1 MSQIKK
7 LPSVLAFTRAHFITD
22 GAFYSLTND
31 GVEKPIIVEVQGIRG
46 SQNVSDKNGNEEG
59 KTEVTN
65 LQRIDI
71 AKADINTK
79 AVLIKFS
86 LGFLDIAKTLHS
98 CNGKDMNE
106 VMAFR
111 KSLKNFLFRAK
122 NSGAIEVLA
131 KRYARNVL
139 NGRWLW
145 RNKDIAKQI
154 FINVKY
160 NNDDSFIKDYD
171 IVGSS
176 LIDFD
181 KYNNIE
187 EKLATVFSKQLKG
200 EDLSAVE
207 ITATLIPKSNGAFE
221 VYPSQQFQEQGNE
234 RNAQKKFLFKINNQS
249 QAGLR
254 DQKIFNAIKTI
265 DDWYS
270 HDYKDEIGPIPVEAF
285 GSNIAWNLFL
295 RGDKKAKNN
304 GFDLLK
310 ILNDF
315 SDNNKMLEQNALFVL
330 SLIERGGV
338 FGESDKIE
346 KTKKQDSPESENDDG
361 DA

>member
-22 GAFYSLTND
+22 AAFYSLTKE
-31 GVEKPIIVEVQGIRG
+31 GLEKPILVELQGIRG
-46 SQNVSDKNGNEEG
+46 SQNVSEKNGNEEG
-59 KTEVTN
+59 KVEVTN
-65 LQRIDI
+65 LQKIEI

-79 AVLIKFS
+79 AVLIRFS
-86 LGFLDIAKTLHS
+86 LGFLDITKTLHS
-98 CNGKDMNE
+98 CNGKDMTE

-111 KSLKNFLFRAK
+111 KSLKDFLFRAK
-122 NSGAIEVLA
+122 NSGAIEVIA

-154 FINVKY
+154 LINIKY
-160 NNDDSFIKDYD
+160 NEDDLIANYD
-171 IVGSS
+171 ITGSS
-176 LIDFD
+176 LMNFNT
-181 KYNNIE
+181 YNEQE
-187 EKLATVFSKQLKG
+187 EKLAKIFTQQLKG

-207 ITATLIPKSNGAFE
+207 VTAVLIPKASGAFE
-221 VYPSQQFQEQGNE
+221 VYPSQNFQEQSNE
-234 RNAQKKFLFKINNQS
+234 RNAQKKFLFKINNKN

-265 DDWYS
+265 DDWYK
-270 HDYKDEIGPIPVEAF
+270 HDYKEEIGPIPVEAY
-285 GSNIAWNLFL
+285 GSNIEWNLFL

-310 ILNDF
+310 VLNDF
-315 SDNNKMLEQNALFVL
+315 NSNNEMLEENALFVL

-338 FGESDKIE
+338 FGESDKND
-346 KTKKQDSPESENDDG
+346 KSKKANTEVEENDEG

>member
-1 MSQIKK
+1 MTQIKK

-22 GAFYSLTND
+22 AAFYSLTND
-31 GVEKPIIVEVQGIRG
+31 DLEKPIIVELQGIRG
-46 SQNVSDKNGNEEG
+46 TQNVSDKNGNEEG
-59 KTEVTN
+59 KSEITN
-65 LQRIDI
+65 LQRVET
-71 AKADINTK
+71 AKADINSK
-79 AVLIKFS
+79 AVIVRFS

-98 CNGKDMNE
+98 CNGKDMND

-111 KSLKNFLFRAK
+111 KSLKDFLFRAK
-122 NSGAIEVLA
+122 NSGAVEQIA

-145 RNKDIAKQI
+145 RNKDIAKKVLI
-154 FINVKY
+154 SVKY
-160 NNDDSFIKDYD
+160 NEENFITDYD
-171 IVGSS
+171 VVGSS
-176 LIDFD
+176 LNDF
-181 KYNNIE
+181 KNFNATEERLANIF
-187 EKLATVFSKQLKG
+187 TKQLKG

-207 ITATLIPKSNGAFE
+207 ISATLIPKAPGAFE
-221 VYPSQQFQEQGNE
+221 VFPSQNFQDTGNE
-234 RNAQKKFLFKINNQS
+234 KNAQKKFLFKINNQS

-265 DDWYS
+265 DDWYK

-295 RGDKKAKNN
+295 RGDKKDKNN

-310 ILNDF
+310 VLNDF
-315 SDNNKMLEQNALFVL
+315 SNTNQMLEENALFVL

-338 FGESDKIE
+338 FGESDKVD
-346 KTKKQDSPESENDDG
+346 KNKKQEVAEKDDEG
-361 DA
+361 EA